1 MSQAKAETSSGTA
14 TSNGTS
20 GDHSG
25 DKDDTFSATKTR
37 FTCTTPSQSAARGLD
52 SSLKEIDSKDRAKKE
67 DSSDGKDEVRED
79 ESWACYFVIL
89 KEIYRQPKKF
99 VMRISVD

>member
-1 MSQAKAETSSGTA
+1 MQAKAETSTSGTA
-14 TSNGTS
+14 TSNGIY

-67 DSSDGKDEVRED
+67 DGSDGKDEVRGD
-79 ESWACYFVIL
+79 GLSKWFIITQRPMCNV
-89 KEIYRQPKKF
+89 
-99 VMRISVD
+99 